1 MAEGMIAGMET
12 GFFEAVSHPDRI
24 FRRIKNWNTEM
35 EKIATEIKECASSRE
50 IILEQN
56 ISNMLKQKKQE
67 YRPEF
72 WETVPFELQI
82 LYGVDAHSVNDMEKH
97 YHIQKVLQ
105 DNDKKVWC
113 KS

>member
-1 MAEGMIAGMET
+1 
-12 GFFEAVSHPDRI
+12 
-24 FRRIKNWNTEM
+24 
-35 EKIATEIKECASSRE
+35 
-50 IILEQN
+50 
-56 ISNMLKQKKQE
+56 MLKQKKQE

-82 LYGVDAHSVNDMEKH
+82 LYGVDAHSVNDMEKY

-105 DNDKKVWC
+105 DNDKKVWR